1 MHIVS
6 PLEAEQWLSARLE
19 EQGGQAVLISRAEF
33 AHLLALAPA
42 LIQFRAN
49 VAGAGAITGF
59 HPTFNDKPL
68 SYA

>member
-42 LIQFRAN
+42 LIQYRAN
-49 VAGAGAITGF
+49 VAGFAAAGYS
-59 HPTFNDKPL
+59 PTFNDKPL